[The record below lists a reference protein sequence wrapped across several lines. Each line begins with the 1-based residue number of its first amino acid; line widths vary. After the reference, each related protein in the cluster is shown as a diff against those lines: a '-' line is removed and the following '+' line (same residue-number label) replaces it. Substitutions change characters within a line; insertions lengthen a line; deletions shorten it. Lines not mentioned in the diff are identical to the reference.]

1 MTDPVDEPLEHR
13 RARRRRTG
21 GWMLAAG
28 LVALFV
34 STFAVPEALVHLA
47 RASAEGAVLSARG
60 VVTTA
65 VGAVALLGGGT
76 LAVLGFNWRR
86 SAGEAPHPEDLLDD
100 EQFGDDPLRPFDPD
114 RYRGPGHRDPDGRD

>member
-1 MTDPVDEPLEHR
+1 VTDPVDEPLEHR

-114 RYRGPGHRDPDGRD
+114 RYRGPGRRDPGGRD